1 MALGDGQ
8 GPPLGVLY
16 LVVFGPFGP
25 SSLFYFCCFIVHSIG
40 AVHCGHCSPSS
51 ICFRLCDSD
60 MTIDVK
66 TLL

>member
-8 GPPLGVLY
+8 VPPLGVLY
-16 LVVFGPFGP
+16 LVVSGLFGP
-25 SSLFYFCCFIVHSIG
+25 SSFSYFCCFIVHYIRV
-40 AVHCGHCSPSS
+40 VHCGHCSPSD
-51 ICFRLCDSD
+51 ICFCLCDSD